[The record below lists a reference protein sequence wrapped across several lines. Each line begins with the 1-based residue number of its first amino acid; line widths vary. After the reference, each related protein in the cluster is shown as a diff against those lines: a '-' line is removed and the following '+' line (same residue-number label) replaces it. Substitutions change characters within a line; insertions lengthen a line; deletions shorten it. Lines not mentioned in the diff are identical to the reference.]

1 MTQADMIFFTVYAVF
16 AVAIALAVLVM
27 RWQGREK

>member
-1 MTQADMIFFTVYAVF
+1 MTHADTIFFTVYAVF